1 MRKTQLYV
9 RTSRRGLDSKVTV
22 KSKEAMGMMYS
33 KDWVALS
40 NTYARVLLK
49 RKTLVD
55 QQVAE

>member
-1 MRKTQLYV
+1 
-9 RTSRRGLDSKVTV
+9 VTV